1 MGKYVAREWSLK
13 ENSIK
18 FNLQFYDVIY
28 GEEASS
34 C

>member
-1 MGKYVAREWSLK
+1 MGKYVAREWTLK
-13 ENSIK
+13 ENSI
-18 FNLQFYDVIY
+18 NLQFYDVIY